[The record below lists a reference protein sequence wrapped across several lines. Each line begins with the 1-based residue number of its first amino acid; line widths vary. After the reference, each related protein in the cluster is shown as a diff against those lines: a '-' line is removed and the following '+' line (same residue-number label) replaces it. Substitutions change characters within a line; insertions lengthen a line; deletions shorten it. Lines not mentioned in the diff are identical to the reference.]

1 MRSGG
6 DVSRFATGIACALVG
21 AVCWGFSGT
30 CAQYLFTHYAASSFF
45 VTVVRSLGAGVLF
58 LGLLVFKHRTALR
71 ELLKDNDA
79 VRSVVLFGCA
89 GVYTAQLF
97 YLICIDYTNAG
108 TATVLQALNVVFV
121 LFIVCVTARRLP
133 RPFELVAIA
142 LAFFATVLI
151 ATKGD
156 FDSLKVSG
164 IGLAFGILSAAAATF
179 YVVYPKRLFE
189 AWGSVLP
196 TGLGMLVSGVAALV
210 VFAGAG
216 LAWIATGGQ
225 FGVQMS
231 VPALGLDGVVVLVL
245 IVVVGTFGAYGLY
258 LHGVS
263 VIGSVKGSLLGTAE
277 PVSATVIAT
286 LWLGT
291 AFGWADWVGMV
302 LMIATVFIVSLQK
315 K

>member
-1 MRSGG
+1 M
-6 DVSRFATGIACALVG
+6 SRFAAGVACALIG
-21 AVCWGFSGT
+21 AICWGFSGT

-45 VTVVRSLGAGVLF
+45 VTVVRSIGAGVLF
-58 LGLLVFKHRTALR
+58 TLLLLARERSALR
-71 ELLKDNDA
+71 RFLHDASA
-79 VRSVVLFGCA
+79 VRGVILFGCA

-97 YLICIDYTNAG
+97 YLVCIDYTNAG

-121 LFIVCVTARRLP
+121 LFIVCVAARRLP
-133 RPFELVAIA
+133 RPLELAAIA
-142 LAFFATVLI
+142 LAFLATVLI

-156 FDSLKVSG
+156 FSSLKVSG

-189 AWGSVLP
+189 QWGSVLP
-196 TGLGMLVSGVAALV
+196 TGLGMLVSGVLALV
-210 VFAGAG
+210 VFGTFG
-216 LAWIATGGQ
+216 FAWSATGGQ
-225 FGVQMS
+225 LGVQAS
-231 VPALGLDGVVVLVL
+231 VPALGPDGLLVLAL

-263 VIGSVKGSLLGTAE
+263 VIGSIKGSLLGTAE

>member
-1 MRSGG
+1 M
-6 DVSRFATGIACALVG
+6 SRFAAGVACALIG
-21 AVCWGFSGT
+21 AICWGFSGT

-45 VTVVRSLGAGVLF
+45 VTVVRSIGAGVLF
-58 LGLLVFKHRTALR
+58 TVLLLARERSALR
-71 ELLKDNDA
+71 KFLHDTSA
-79 VRSVVLFGCA
+79 VRGVILFGCA

-97 YLICIDYTNAG
+97 YLVCIDYTNAG

-133 RPFELVAIA
+133 RPLELAAIA
-142 LAFFATVLI
+142 LAFLATVLI

-156 FDSLKVSG
+156 FSSLKVSG

-189 AWGSVLP
+189 QWGSVLP
-196 TGLGMLVSGVAALV
+196 TGLGMLVSGVLAFV
-210 VFAGAG
+210 VFGAFG
-216 LAWIATGGQ
+216 FAWSVTGGQ
-225 FGVQMS
+225 LGVQAS
-231 VPALGLDGVVVLVL
+231 VPALGPDGLLVLAL

-263 VIGSVKGSLLGTAE
+263 VIGSIKGSLLGTAE